1 LETIFTL
8 FLKEAEREKEGRKGG
23 RKRRREGGK
32 KEERIGLKKKVI
44 FQLKRADI
52 LEGEFQEPKDSPS
65 ALRNSLVLLLLGF
78 PYPSLNGRGY
88 LSQSH

>member
-8 FLKEAEREKEGRKGG
+8 FSQGSRKRKRRKEGR
-23 RKRRREGGK
+23 EGK
-32 KEERIGLKKKVI
+32 KEGGREEGREDWIKKKVI